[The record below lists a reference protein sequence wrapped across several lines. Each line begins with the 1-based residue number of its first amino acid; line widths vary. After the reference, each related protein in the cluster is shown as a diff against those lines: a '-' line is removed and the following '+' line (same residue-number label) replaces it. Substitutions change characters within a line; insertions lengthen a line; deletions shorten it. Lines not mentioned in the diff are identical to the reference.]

1 MATGCHGNREHLF
14 INRIHKFLTL
24 KIAIFTAKKKNP
36 LSAIGKEHID
46 KYIKT

>member
-24 KIAIFTAKKKNP
+24 KIAIFHSEKKN
-36 LSAIGKEHID
+36 LSAIGKET
-46 KYIKT
+46 Y